1 MRARV
6 EDAGTYHY
14 LLNGVPMDIEE
25 SWRRRQQAP
34 GEWWI
39 SSQRRAGGVEIAVDA
54 SVVDGLVTGFVVAWQ
69 GDTAKLRANYTLL
82 SNRVRIER
90 TRNGADPESMD
101 IALRNDNPAPLL
113 FPLMR
118 IFSGPLIA
126 ELLDR
131 NGVGHVLVPSI
142 VDPESPEELLT
153 PMVSERS
160 VRVVEANVILESDG
174 VSRKCRRCEYQGD
187 QYGPGTEFWLG
198 DDNLLLRYCWQQSP
212 QQHWDVWLRRGES
225 TNQ

>member
-1 MRARV
+1 MLARV
-6 EDAGTYHY
+6 EDAGTYQY

-34 GEWWI
+34 GEWWV

-54 SVVDGLVTGFVVAWQ
+54 SVVDGLVTGFVVTWQ
-69 GDTAKLRANYTLL
+69 GNTAKFRADYTLL
-82 SNRVRIER
+82 ANRVRIER
-90 TRNGADPESMD
+90 TCNGADPESMD
-101 IALRNDNPAPLL
+101 IPVRNDKPAPLL

-118 IFSGPLIA
+118 IFAGSLIA

-131 NGVGHVLVPSI
+131 GGVGHVLVPSI
-142 VDPESPEELLT
+142 VDPESREKLLT
-153 PMVSERS
+153 PLVSERS
-160 VRVVEANVILESDG
+160 ACVVEANVTLQSDG
-174 VSRKCRRCEYQGD
+174 LSRQCRRCEYQGD

-198 DDNLLLRYCWQQSP
+198 DDNLLLRYSWQQSP

>member
-34 GEWWI
+34 GEWWV
-39 SSQRRAGGVEIAVDA
+39 SSQRKAGGVEIAVDA

-69 GDTAKLRANYTLL
+69 GDAAKFRADYTLL
-82 SNRVRIER
+82 ANRVRIEC

-101 IALRNDNPAPLL
+101 IPLRGDKPAPLL

-118 IFSGPLIA
+118 IFAGPLIA
-126 ELLDR
+126 KLLDTD
-131 NGVGHVLVPSI
+131 GVGQVLVPSI

-153 PMVSERS
+153 PVVSERS
-160 VRVVEANVILESDG
+160 ARVVEANVTLESDG
-174 VSRKCRRCEYQGD
+174 LSRPCRRCEYQGD

-198 DDNLLLRYCWQQSP
+198 DDNLLLRYSWQQSP
-212 QQHWDVWLRRGES
+212 RQHWDVWLRRGES
-225 TNQ
+225 THQ